1 MALGDI
7 TSRQAVLD
15 TIAECDRLG
24 RDEFLHKYGFGRSRE
39 YFLVVGDREYDSKAI
54 IGAAHGVQFPAKG
67 PLTSVEFSG
76 GAATVQQVLER
87 LGFEVRVR

>member
-15 TIAECDRLG
+15 AVAECDRLG
-24 RDEFLHKYGFGRSRE
+24 RSEFRAKYGFGRSKG
-39 YFLVVGDREYDSKAI
+39 YYLVIGDREYDSKAI
-54 IGAAHGVQFPAKG
+54 VGAAHGFEFPSEG
-67 PLTSVEFSG
+67 PLTWNHFSG
-76 GAATVQQVLER
+76 GAARVQPLLER